1 MAIDECGNANERW
14 RADIWEGQKGGKSA
28 ITFRGFL
35 LEGVSSV
42 EAFTYALS
50 QHFLDLGKIQDP
62 PSTIMSQNDD

>member
-1 MAIDECGNANERW
+1 MEGGQ
-14 RADIWEGQKGGKSA
+14 GQKGGKSA